1 MRKYLILVGCGMMVL
16 LIACNSTGKNEP
28 GVLRDSATGL
38 IVDTTEAVTVQPND
52 DPDPTDSIP
61 AGSYGINSISAKTA
75 GLVKASLQLEYKVDL
90 EKKFIDSNSRRF
102 IFFEYDLNDDG
113 TKEIFVGLTGS
124 YFCGTGGCTIYLL
137 DSQSKLINTFTVAG
151 YPIVIDNNKT
161 NGWKDLFIHSGKKD
175 RIVKFDGKKY
185 PTNPSTL
192 PALTMP
198 PGDGLSRALDFEHE
212 PYPWFRF

>member
-1 MRKYLILVGCGMMVL
+1 MRKCFVPVCCVL
-16 LIACNSTGKNEP
+16 LVILNACDSTGKNEP

-38 IVDTTEAVTVQPND
+38 IVDTTGAITAQPND

-61 AGSYGINSISAKTA
+61 ADRYGINSRSPKTA
-75 GLVKASLQLEYKVDL
+75 GLIKASLQLEYKVDL
-90 EKKFIDSNSRRF
+90 EKKIIDSNSRKF

-185 PTNPSTL
+185 PTNPSML
-192 PALTMP
+192 PALDVP
-198 PGDGLSRALDFEHE
+198 PGDSLPRALDYEHE

>member
-1 MRKYLILVGCGMMVL
+1 MRKSLLPVL
-16 LIACNSTGKNEP
+16 GVLFFTIAACNSNGKNEP

-38 IVDTTEAVTVQPND
+38 IVDTTGAVTAQPND
-52 DPDPTDSIP
+52 DPDPTDAIP
-61 AGSYGINSISAKTA
+61 AGKYNINSSSAKTA
-75 GLVKASLQLEYKVDL
+75 GLVRSSLQLEYKVDL
-90 EKKFIDSNSRRF
+90 EKNIIDSNSRKF
-102 IFFEYDLNDDG
+102 IIFEYDLNDDG
-113 TKEIFVGLTGS
+113 TKEIFVGLSGS

-137 DSQSKLINTFTVAG
+137 DSQSKLINTFSVAG
-151 YPIVIDNNKT
+151 YPIVIDKNKT

-192 PALTMP
+192 PALDML
-198 PGDGLSRALDFEHE
+198 PGGDLPRALDYEHE

>member
-1 MRKYLILVGCGMMVL
+1 MQKSPFPVL
-16 LIACNSTGKNEP
+16 CALAIFMCACNGNSKNEP

-38 IVDTTEAVTVQPND
+38 IVDTTNAVTAQPND
-52 DPDPTDSIP
+52 DPDPTDTIP
-61 AGSYGINSISAKTA
+61 AGSYGMNSSSAKTA
-75 GLVKASLQLEYKVDL
+75 GLVRASLQLEYKVDL
-90 EKKFIDSNSRRF
+90 EKKIIDSNSRRF

-151 YPIVIDNNKT
+151 YPIVIDKNKT

-175 RIVKFDGKKY
+175 RIVKFDGKQY
-185 PTNPSTL
+185 PSNPSTL
-192 PALTMP
+192 PALDMP
-198 PGDGLSRALDFEHE
+198 PGDGLPRALDYEHE